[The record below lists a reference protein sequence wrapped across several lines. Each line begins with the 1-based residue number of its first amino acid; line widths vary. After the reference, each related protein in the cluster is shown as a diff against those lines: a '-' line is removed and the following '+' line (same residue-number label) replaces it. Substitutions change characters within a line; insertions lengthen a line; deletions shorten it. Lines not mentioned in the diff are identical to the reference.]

1 MPTSINVAPLLL
13 ASSSLSASGTTSSA
27 RLCRITASGLTVLAV
42 PYFLAARSDDRRLR
56 STVAAMTCLGAT
68 VATAGWL
75 LLTPVLHRVFFEHW
89 STGLVVAGGLAVFS
103 QLYVAVGKALLQ
115 GSGDLRGAN
124 VAIVFEE
131 AAFLPVYAL
140 LLPWRHGFA
149 WTGNGTGGSGGSGT
163 LVAALVLAD
172 VVVAIGIAERL
183 RRSGF
188 FRGWARPSYRLARE
202 VGAYGARGQLGGL
215 LSLVN
220 LRLDV
225 AILGAIAGPAVL
237 GVYAIASK
245 YAELLRLPGLAV
257 TYVMYPSFARRADGD
272 ARVRTSA
279 LLPRAF
285 WLNVVAATPLAL
297 VAGVVLPMVYGR
309 AFGAATLPADILLL
323 GLLGESVAG
332 LVTAYLYG
340 VGRPGL
346 NSLAIG
352 AGVVVTVVGD
362 LLLIP
367 HYHAVGAAIASACA
381 YATTCATL
389 LVCFAVNGA
398 TVGRRKVLGRTA

>member
-1 MPTSINVAPLLL
+1 M
-13 ASSSLSASGTTSSA
+13 
-27 RLCRITASGLTVLAV
+27 
-42 PYFLAARSDDRRLR
+42 
-56 STVAAMTCLGAT
+56 
-68 VATAGWL
+68 
-75 LLTPVLHRVFFEHW
+75 
-89 STGLVVAGGLAVFS
+89 
-103 QLYVAVGKALLQ
+103 
-115 GSGDLRGAN
+115 
-124 VAIVFEE
+124 
-131 AAFLPVYAL
+131 
-140 LLPWRHGFA
+140 
-149 WTGNGTGGSGGSGT
+149 
-163 LVAALVLAD
+163 
-172 VVVAIGIAERL
+172 
-183 RRSGF
+183 
-188 FRGWARPSYRLARE
+188 
-202 VGAYGARGQLGGL
+202 
-215 LSLVN
+215 
-220 LRLDV
+220 
-225 AILGAIAGPAVL
+225 
-237 GVYAIASK
+237 
-245 YAELLRLPGLAV
+245 
-257 TYVMYPSFARRADGD
+257 
-272 ARVRTSA
+272 RTSA

-398 TVGRRKVLGRTA
+398 TVAFPAVRTGRLAELVCRKRYYLAAGPRPHRIS